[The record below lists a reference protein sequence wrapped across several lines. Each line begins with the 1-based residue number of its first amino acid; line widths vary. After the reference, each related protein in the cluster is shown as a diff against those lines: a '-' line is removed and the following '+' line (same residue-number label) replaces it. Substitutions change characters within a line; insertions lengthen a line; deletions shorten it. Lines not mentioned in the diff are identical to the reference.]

1 MSHEIRTPMTAILGF
16 TDLLCDPSMADS
28 ARLDHVSTIRRNA
41 QHLLSIINDLLD
53 ISKIEAGRMEVESI
67 DCAPTE
73 IIASVASLMRAAAS
87 AKGVLLK
94 VEYAGP
100 MPASI
105 RSDPTRLR
113 QILLNLVGNAVK
125 FTQHGSILIR
135 ASTQFTPESPSGE
148 MQVDIT
154 DTGIGMNEAAIAKLF
169 MPFSQADESMARR
182 FGGTGLGLT
191 ISKKLSQMLGGDI
204 EGTST
209 PGTGS
214 TFSLR
219 VLTGSLAAA
228 RWIERPTEAI
238 IQTPTAASPSPLH
251 LKARVLLAE
260 DGPDNQRLICFH
272 LKRAGIE
279 VTAVTDGQ
287 QAVDAT
293 LRAQEQASPFSVIL
307 MDMQMPILDGYSATR
322 KLRSLGYTGPIVA
335 LTAHA
340 MAEDRQKCLD
350 AGCDDYAAKPI
361 DAANLIATCER
372 WCTQARSDASRANA
386 A

>member
-1 MSHEIRTPMTAILGF
+1 MQL
-16 TDLLCDPSMADS
+16 DL
-28 ARLDHVSTIRRNA
+28 
-41 QHLLSIINDLLD
+41 
-53 ISKIEAGRMEVESI
+53 
-67 DCAPTE
+67 
-73 IIASVASLMRAAAS
+73 
-87 AKGVLLK
+87 
-94 VEYAGP
+94 
-100 MPASI
+100 
-105 RSDPTRLR
+105 
-113 QILLNLVGNAVK
+113 
-125 FTQHGSILIR
+125 
-135 ASTQFTPESPSGE
+135 
-148 MQVDIT
+148 T

-204 EGTST
+204 EVTST

-228 RWIERPTEAI
+228 RWIERPAEAI
-238 IQTPTAASPSPLH
+238 IQPLTAASPLPLH

-287 QAVDAT
+287 QAVDAV
-293 LRAQEQASPFSVIL
+293 LRAAELASPFNMIL

-322 KLRSLGYTGPIVA
+322 KLRSLGYAGPIVA

-340 MAEDRQKCLD
+340 MADDRQKCLD

-372 WCTQARSDASRANA
+372 WCTKARSDSSRTA
-386 A
+386 AA